1 MAVRGE
7 IQPHLKPQDLL
18 GLLSLFIVIFSAL
31 RPERKPAQGRMPY
44 LSCCG
49 RKRSKENTALE
60 TTDNKQKK
68 KPPQKPSAVNV
79 RWVVTIMVISFVMSV
94 VMSYISN
101 EALNSAGTVLS
112 FAVLFFFIGLGIVFD
127 MIGVA
132 ATSATE
138 KEFHSMAAHRVRGAK
153 EAVWM
158 VRNAEK
164 VSSICNDVVGDICGI
179 ISGATGAL
187 IVAHITAGT
196 SGLMKVLVSLL
207 ITGLISSG
215 TIGGKAAGKGIA
227 VSASGK
233 VLAVCGRVLSVLPV
247 KLDNKR

>member
-7 IQPHLKPQDLL
+7 IQPNLKPQDLL
-18 GLLSLFIVIFSAL
+18 GLLSLFFVIFSAL

-79 RWVVTIMVISFVMSV
+79 RWVATIMVISFVLSV